1 LYTAAAK
8 GHKKH
13 FLLKTK
19 TTREGVMKSH
29 LLSIACASLVFA
41 ASCSRD
47 LPDYPPTENTVWLEQ
62 GWTEEQRQWFHHA
75 NQGTW
80 TFFIPFEWFMALEQ
94 PGVKLF
100 GEPGLI
106 SDTDYLLRLGFIPGE
121 AGAHNN
127 AGLPVGFAVDY
138 GVTDP
143 LTGRTFNSVG
153 LTCAA
158 CHTGQMT
165 YRGTSIRYDGGPAM
179 INPNKLMEILFRSM
193 LETQY
198 NRRQFNRFAARLLGG
213 GNTEAAR
220 AELKKEYSRVFTQ
233 LIKHVFTAIKLQNQQ
248 IIEEDIAQGRESE
261 TLRNIVENVKA
272 NFRQTEGF
280 GRTDA
285 LNRIGNQVFSLDAGK
300 PENMVVPDAPVS
312 FTFIWSSSWFIWV
325 QYDGSIMQPMIR
337 NAGEAL
343 GVGAFLRTQAGHPE
357 NFASS
362 VQIRNLH
369 EIEELLAGGTP
380 PFEAGRF
387 TGLDSPAWPETVLGA
402 IDRAQAEAGAQ
413 LYRQHCQQCHLPPV
427 RSEEFWSERH
437 WSVSNAANM
446 RLLDLP
452 LVPVDEIGTD
462 PNQSRV
468 LAERT
473 VDTTGLGMDVTVL
486 AGAACEPLHVTDDE
500 RSSFAFALGAV
511 VQQTVDYWYRKNNI
525 PEEEQWDLNA
535 YLPNCLQ
542 APRAYKAR
550 PLNGIW
556 ATAPYLH
563 NGSVP
568 SLYALLSPAGERPA
582 RFYTGH
588 LEFDPAHVGYETG
601 RQPGLFLFD
610 TALSGNSNS
619 GHEFS
624 DRQGKGV
631 IGPLLSHDERM
642 ALVEYLKTL

>member
-1 LYTAAAK
+1 
-8 GHKKH
+8 
-13 FLLKTK
+13 
-19 TTREGVMKSH
+19 MKSRSLSACIVCMG
-29 LLSIACASLVFA
+29 LLFA
-41 ASCSRD
+41 ASCSKD
-47 LPDYPPTENTVWLEQ
+47 LPDYPRTENTVWLEQ
-62 GWTEEQRQWFHHA
+62 NWTAEQRQWFHHA

-94 PGVKLF
+94 PGLKLF

-106 SDTDYLLRLGFIPGE
+106 SDTDYLVRLGFIPGE
-121 AGAHNN
+121 PGEHNK

-138 GVTDP
+138 NVRDP
-143 LTGRTFNSVG
+143 LTGKIFNSVG

-193 LETQY
+193 LETQT
-198 NRRQFNRFAARLLGG
+198 NQRQFNRFAARLLGD

-220 AELKKEYSRVFTQ
+220 AELKKEYSRAFTQ
-233 LIKHVFTAIKLQNQQ
+233 LIKHVFTAIKLQNEQ

-261 TLRNIVENVKA
+261 TLRNIAENVKA

-312 FTFIWSSSWFIWV
+312 FPFIWSSSWFVWV

-343 GVGAFLRTQAGHPE
+343 GVGAFLRLDAAHPE
-357 NFASS
+357 NFVSS

-369 EIEELLAGGTP
+369 RIENLLAGETP

-387 TGLDSPAWPETVLGA
+387 TGLNSPAWPESVLGA
-402 IDRAQAEAGAQ
+402 IDRVKAEAGAK
-413 LYRQHCQQCHLPPV
+413 LYQRHCQQCHLPPV
-427 RSEEFWSERH
+427 HSEEFWNEQY
-437 WSVSNAANM
+437 WSVGNGADM

-452 LVPVDEIGTD
+452 LIPVERIGTD

-473 VDTTGLGMDVTVL
+473 VDTTGLGIDVTVF

-500 RSSFAFALGAV
+500 KSSFAFALGAV
-511 VQQTVDYWYRKNNI
+511 VQETVEYWYRQNNVP
-525 PEEEQWDLNA
+525 PEEQEDLNV

-568 SLYALLSPAGERPA
+568 SLYALLSPASERPA
-582 RFYTGH
+582 KFYAGR
-588 LEFDPAHVGYETG
+588 LEFDPVHVGYETG
-601 RQPGLFLFD
+601 KQPGLFLFD
-610 TALSGNSNS
+610 TAQNGNSNM
-619 GHEFS
+619 GHEFN
-624 DRQGKGV
+624 DTQGKGV
-631 IGPLLSHDERM
+631 IGPLLSPEERM

>member
-1 LYTAAAK
+1 
-8 GHKKH
+8 
-13 FLLKTK
+13 
-19 TTREGVMKSH
+19 MKSR
-29 LLSIACASLVFA
+29 LSSACMVCMSLVLA

-47 LPDYPPTENTVWLEQ
+47 LPDYPQTENTVWLEQ
-62 GWTEEQRQWFHHA
+62 NWTAGQRQWFHHA

-94 PGVKLF
+94 PGLKLF
-100 GEPGLI
+100 GERGLI
-106 SDTDYLLRLGFIPGE
+106 SDTDYLVRLGFIPGE
-121 AGAHNN
+121 PGEHNK

-138 GVTDP
+138 NVTDP
-143 LTGRTFNSVG
+143 LAGKTFNSVG

-193 LETQY
+193 FETQY
-198 NRRQFNRFAARLLGG
+198 SRRQFNRFAARVLGAG
-213 GNTEAAR
+213 DTAEAR
-220 AELKKEYSRVFTQ
+220 AALKKEYSRVFMQ
-233 LIKHVFTAIKLQNQQ
+233 LIKHLFAAIKSQSEQ

-261 TLRNIVENVKA
+261 TLRNIAENVKA
-272 NFRQTEGF
+272 NFKQTEGY

-285 LNRIGNQVFSLDAGK
+285 LNRIGNQVFSLDPGK
-300 PENMVVPDAPVS
+300 PENFVIPDAPVS
-312 FTFIWSSSWFIWV
+312 FPFIWSSNWFVWV

-343 GVGAFLRTQAGHPE
+343 GVGAFLRLDAAHPE

-369 EIEELLAGGTP
+369 EIENLLAGATP

-387 TGLDSPAWPETVLGA
+387 TGLNAPAWPEAVLGA
-402 IDRAQAEAGAQ
+402 IDPVKAETGAR
-413 LYRQHCQQCHLPPV
+413 LYQQHCRQCHLPPV
-427 RSEEFWSERH
+427 ASAEFWNEQY
-437 WSVSNAANM
+437 WSVSNGAGM

-452 LVPVDEIGTD
+452 LLPVEKIGTD

-473 VDTTGLGMDVTVL
+473 VDTTGLGLNTEVF
-486 AGAACEPLHVTDDE
+486 AGAACEPLRVADGGKT
-500 RSSFAFALGAV
+500 SFAFALGAV
-511 VQQTVDYWYRKNNI
+511 VQETVAYWYRKNNI
-525 PEEEQWDLNA
+525 PADEQEDLNV

-542 APRAYKAR
+542 APRSYKAR

-588 LEFDPAHVGYETG
+588 LEFDPVHVGYETG
-601 RQPGLFLFD
+601 KQAGLFLFD
-610 TALSGNSNS
+610 TAQNGNSNA
-619 GHEFS
+619 GHEFN
-624 DRQGKGV
+624 DGQGKGV
-631 IGPLLSHDERM
+631 IGPLLSPEDRM